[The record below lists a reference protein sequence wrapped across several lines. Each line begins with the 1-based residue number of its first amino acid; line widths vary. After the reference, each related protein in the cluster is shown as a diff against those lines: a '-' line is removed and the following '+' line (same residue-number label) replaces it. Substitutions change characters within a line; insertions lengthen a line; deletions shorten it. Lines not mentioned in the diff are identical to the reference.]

1 MGALRLFVAVR
12 LVVAAGA
19 LSPNLPRRPTPTAT
33 AEDVVAAQMDALAAG
48 DVHRCFKFASPANK
62 AATGPWRRFARMLAE
77 NPEYAPLVRCSRWEF
92 VGALGVGDGVKRVDV
107 RVYPAGGSAAPFA
120 GPPRIDYTFGLSRQP
135 AAADGDAAAAA
146 VAGCWCTDSV
156 VAARGT

>member
-1 MGALRLFVAVR
+1 MPKGAQGCPKGVQK
-12 LVVAAGA
+12 
-19 LSPNLPRRPTPTAT
+19 LPKGLPSVPPWVPTPDAA

-62 AATGPWRRFARMLAE
+62 AVTGPWRRFAAMLAE

-92 VGALGVGDGVKRVDV
+92 VGALTPDPDTKRVDV
-107 RVYPAGGSAAPFA
+107 RVFPAGGSIAPFA
-120 GPPRIDYTFGLSRQP
+120 GPPQIEYTFALSRQP
-135 AAADGDAAAAA
+135 AVAEDDAAAA

-156 VAARGT
+156 VVRR